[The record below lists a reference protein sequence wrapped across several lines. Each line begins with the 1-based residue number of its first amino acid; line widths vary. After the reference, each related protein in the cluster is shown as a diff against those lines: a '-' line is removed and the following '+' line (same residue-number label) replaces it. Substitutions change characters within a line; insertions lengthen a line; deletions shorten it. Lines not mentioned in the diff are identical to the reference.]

1 MRIRW
6 TVRRLPDGRWEGEVE
21 VPTGAGESQAFRVR
35 DRSPGEAIEGAV
47 LGAEEWCGVADE
59 LGFVDLGNLIP
70 GLLNTAGTI
79 VSSIASRGK
88 GGASPLPPGAAS
100 LPGPFASLAS
110 TAAMRPGGFPY
121 PGGPPSGWAPPYAGP
136 MPAMPGYPAAPPW
149 GGYKPF

>member
-21 VPTGAGESQAFRVR
+21 VPLGGGESQAFRVR

-47 LGAEEWCGVADE
+47 LGAEEWCGLADE
-59 LGFVDLGNLIP
+59 LGFVDLGSLIP

-79 VSSIASRGK
+79 VSSIANRGK
-88 GGASPLPPGAAS
+88 GGSPMPPGAAS

-121 PGGPPSGWAPPYAGP
+121 PGGPPSPWAAPYAGP
-136 MPAMPGYPAAPPW
+136 MPSMPGYPAPPPW
-149 GGYKPF
+149 AWKPGA